1 MHGTRAHD
9 LRRSCQPYS
18 PPRPLMRI
26 TSTCMQEG
34 GAWRWL
40 LASQKGR
47 LRNWRSVMTWQ
58 VAAMLLLGYIALELA
73 LEGAALSVNWS
84 QQSCSASMVANTSPL
99 LEPFPPPTTWCS
111 SERIHNPRQLT
122 FSTHTSHACAH
133 AGYPGSRSG
142 EAAHVRR
149 ASRRAAV
156 RRPRF
161 VSCSLNCL
169 KVRPRVAEF
178 PSCLSNSSCIPSTL
192 TTDPQ
197 FVGGD
202 SVSSLGTVWTPNF
215 GDIGIDVAFL
225 CCRLELFTP
234 E

>member
-1 MHGTRAHD
+1 MWSHQAPSID
-9 LRRSCQPYS
+9 INYS
-18 PPRPLMRI
+18 N
-26 TSTCMQEG
+26 TC
-34 GAWRWL
+34 
-40 LASQKGR
+40 
-47 LRNWRSVMTWQ
+47 
-58 VAAMLLLGYIALELA
+58 
-73 LEGAALSVNWS
+73 LSVWIWDGRKKNVISCPLACKTNS
-84 QQSCSASMVANTSPL
+84 QHR
-99 LEPFPPPTTWCS
+99 
-111 SERIHNPRQLT
+111 RIFTVYRP
-122 FSTHTSHACAH
+122 HACAH

-197 FVGGD
+197 YVGGD